1 MATRQG
7 LDSSIVNRLGADE
20 QALFLAVKAEFDT
33 SDIRLWTGVDDLT
46 IDSETY
52 TGAGTLLSIGNVE
65 ENSDLS
71 SKSLSISLSA
81 MDSTVLNYALTE
93 SYQNRNITLF
103 LGYVMG
109 GTNEVAGTLVLFKG
123 RMVNL
128 TVTDTPDGSTVTVQS
143 ESRLIDLE
151 RPSNF
156 SYTKESQNFLN
167 SGDTCFN
174 RVASLQDKEIV
185 WGKSSDAVGGGTT
198 GGGGGGGG
206 GSIQPSVQQR

>member
-109 GTNEVAGTLVLFKG
+109 
-123 RMVNL
+123 
-128 TVTDTPDGSTVTVQS
+128 VQM
-143 ESRLIDLE
+143 
-151 RPSNF
+151 
-156 SYTKESQNFLN
+156 K
-167 SGDTCFN
+167 
-174 RVASLQDKEIV
+174 
-185 WGKSSDAVGGGTT
+185 
-198 GGGGGGGG
+198 
-206 GSIQPSVQQR
+206 